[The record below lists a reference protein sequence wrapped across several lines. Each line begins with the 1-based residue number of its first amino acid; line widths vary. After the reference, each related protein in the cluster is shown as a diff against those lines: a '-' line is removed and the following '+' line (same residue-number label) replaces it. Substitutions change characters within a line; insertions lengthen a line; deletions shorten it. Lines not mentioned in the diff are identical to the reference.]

1 MIPAP
6 ASGRAISFTTVLLL
20 FAFVSSASAATK
32 SVKRPRT
39 TVNEPFTTFRQLDQ
53 VLTRMDRSSLDLNS
67 EIKNA
72 EKQIKR
78 QRARTVRALRH
89 SKQMRSL
96 FISSRSLLR
105 TTARAEKLYSR
116 RSQRY
121 GRRLFR
127 DLHAKAIKI
136 NRTLVLESRATTL
149 SNLKAEQ
156 QRFSSALLPF
166 VLQFQAISGGFA
178 ALRCDPGG
186 WACCQ
191 PKVVKQTATV
201 SAAGCTWICATQ
213 VRACRYGCL
222 GPRTPRTTSAENNI
236 ETQSPRER
244 QR

>member
-1 MIPAP
+1 MIPAH
-6 ASGRAISFTTVLLL
+6 ASRRAVCFTNVVLL
-20 FAFVSSASAATK
+20 FAFFSSASAATK
-32 SVKRPRT
+32 VVKRAST
-39 TVNEPFTTFRQLDQ
+39 LNEPFTTFRQLDQ
-53 VLTRMDRSSLDLNS
+53 VLTRMDSSNLDLNS

-78 QRARTVRALRH
+78 QRARTLYALRH
-89 SKQMRSL
+89 SKQMRAL
-96 FISSRSLLR
+96 LISSQSLLK
-105 TTARAEKLYSR
+105 TTARAERLYSR
-116 RSQRY
+116 HSQRY

-136 NRTLVLESRATTL
+136 RRTLVLESRATTL

-156 QRFSSALLPF
+156 QRFSSTLLPF

-191 PKVVKQTATV
+191 PRVVKQ
-201 SAAGCTWICATQ
+201 SANASARGCTWICATQ

-244 QR
+244 RR